1 VILYLRVLVRPAAIV
16 ALWLIA
22 IGFFG
27 TAYQLAAGRR
37 PRLDDEITFT
47 AAFAVASAVSAA
59 VALAVGGRRR
69 WAIEAAIP
77 MAILLAMPVVAA
89 CVLSWLAPAMG
100 WTLVRV
106 SGFPRYRG
114 DITAAVWET
123 AKLTFP
129 SGVILGA
136 LAGAAAG
143 VLLVLARRWPRLV
156 GLLVVGLLLA
166 CVVNSVHIE
175 TFGRMTDLLV
185 KARLSGVDRLVYSW
199 DVDFELSAA
208 LGATAGAV
216 VGAVAASGAVRL
228 SGRAKVRESRSS
240 GAMESWPWAF

>member
-1 VILYLRVLVRPAAIV
+1 MSVMLYLRMLVRPAAIV

-37 PRLDDEITFT
+37 PRLDDEVTFT

-59 VALAVGGRRR
+59 IALAVGGRRR

-77 MAILLAMPVVAA
+77 MAILLAMPVAVA
-89 CVLSWLAPAMG
+89 CVLSWLAPVMG
-100 WTLVRV
+100 WPLMTV

-114 DITAAVWET
+114 VITAAVWET

-136 LAGAAAG
+136 LTGAVAG

-166 CVVNSVHIE
+166 CVVNSIHIE
-175 TFGRMTDLLV
+175 TFGRATDFLV
-185 KARLSGVDRLVYSW
+185 KARLSGVNRLVFSW
-199 DVDFELSAA
+199 HADFELSSA

-216 VGAVAASGAVRL
+216 VGAIAASGAVRL
-228 SGRAKVRESRSS
+228 SERATVRES
-240 GAMESWPWAF
+240 